1 MAAKIGG
8 FLGVFA
14 GWLTWQTV
22 GGIAGLLLAT
32 FLVIPIASVV
42 FIAAFSALGRLGGG
56 GPAAV
61 VSDKEVGSDGNSE
74 RR

>member
-22 GGIAGLLLAT
+22 GGIPGLLLAT

-42 FIAAFSALGRLGGG
+42 FIGALSALGRLGGQP
-56 GPAAV
+56 PAAV
-61 VSDKEVGSDGNSE
+61 VPDQEVGGDGDQ